1 MKTLRMFGMALVAMM
16 LCIGVS
22 SCSKDDDNFIEVDYS
37 NDLVGTWTLLEPE
50 LAEALVISADGSVV
64 STGIEGEV
72 YWENVKGTFVH
83 ENNKIE
89 FKFEDGDSFKGRFDL
104 IPGQTLSL
112 VDTKTGE
119 RLTYSYCK
127 KDLSKEI
134 LGQWVSMNSTTNTS
148 VSNTNDMLIYNYK
161 EDGTVVRT
169 GYSYELKDFFLNKEA
184 TYKVIGDLLITKRF
198 EEADG
203 VYPYLTV
210 KLNYSPDATAY
221 GDIMTYTLKLLANNN
236 VFEATSSFLRV
247 KQYLELPGQ
256 KYDYIRTY
264 LTNATGLDKD
274 FNAGGF
280 TLNFSKLDG
289 NLLDKMLKTLLFTV
303 EFPDANTIKYSYTY
317 NGETVSA
324 SAPIEVDGNKMTV
337 KMDKTRGHFRD
348 IDLYSFQDKD
358 NTQMHFYMSKNAF
371 INYFGNISV
380 SLLEAK
386 GELDPNDKT
395 AVDAVFNELTEIVKT
410 INVSFIMS
418 KSK

>member
-1 MKTLRMFGMALVAMM
+1 MALVAMM
-16 LCIGVS
+16 LSIGVS
-22 SCSKDDDNFIEVDYS
+22 SCSDDDDNFIAVDYS
-37 NDLVGTWTLLEPE
+37 KDLVGTWTCLELD
-50 LAEALVISADGSVV
+50 LAEALVISADGSVL
-64 STGIEGEV
+64 STGVEEGE
-72 YWENVKGTFVH
+72 YWENIKGKVEV

-89 FKFEDGDSFKGRFDL
+89 FEFEDGDEFDGRFEI
-104 IPGQTLSL
+104 IPGETLVL
-112 VDTKTGE
+112 IDTKTGE
-119 RLTYSYCK
+119 RLLYRYCK
-127 KDLSKEI
+127 QNISKEI
-134 LGQWVSMNSTTNTS
+134 LGMWVCTQTPTGKNE
-148 VSNTNDMLIYNYK
+148 DMIIHTFKENGKSILTGLIP
-161 EDGTVVRT
+161 E
-169 GYSYELKDFFLNKEA
+169 
-184 TYKVIGDLLITKRF
+184 IGDFGLNI
-198 EEADG
+198 EADYNVFG
-203 VYPYLTV
+203 NLLMVYGPNDV
-210 KLNYSPDATAY
+210 VSKVFKLEYTPNGTGY
-221 GDIMTYTLKLLANNN
+221 GDIMTFEGLYSENNENKLIKSAW
-236 VFEATSSFLRV
+236 LRV
-247 KQYLELPGQ
+247 KQTLELPGQ
-256 KYDYIRTY
+256 KYDYIKTY

-348 IDLYSFQDKD
+348 IDLYTFQDKD